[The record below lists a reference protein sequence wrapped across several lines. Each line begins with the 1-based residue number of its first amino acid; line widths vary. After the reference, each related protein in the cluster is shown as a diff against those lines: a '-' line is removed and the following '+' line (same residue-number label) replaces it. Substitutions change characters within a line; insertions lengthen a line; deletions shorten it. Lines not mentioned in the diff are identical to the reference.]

1 MTNNLVEV
9 AVAILYQDG
18 KLLLQ
23 LRDDIPGIA
32 YPGKWAFFGGHIEL
46 DETPEFALE
55 RELQE
60 EIGYTPSTFSKFGC
74 YTDVAVIRHV
84 FYAQLSV
91 DVKDLVLKEGW
102 DMALLTPDEIRV
114 GSHYSEN
121 AGMVRSLG
129 KPHQRILLDFI
140 EKNQQLFS
148 LALKHKG

>member
-1 MTNNLVEV
+1 MTKNQVEV
-9 AVAILYQDG
+9 AIAILYGDG
-18 KLLLQ
+18 KLLSQ

-32 YPGKWAFFGGHIEL
+32 YPGCWALFGGHIEPG
-46 DETPEFALE
+46 ETPEIALK

-60 EIGYTPSTFSKFGC
+60 EIGYDVLSVYKFGC
-74 YTDVAVIRHV
+74 YTDVTVIRHV

-114 GSHYSEN
+114 GSRYSEN

-140 EKNQQLFS
+140 EKNPQLFS

>member
-1 MTNNLVEV
+1 MTDNRPEV
-9 AVAILYQDG
+9 AIAILYRDG

-32 YPGKWAFFGGHIEL
+32 YPGCWALFGGHIEPG
-46 DETPEFALE
+46 ETQEIALR

-60 EIGYTPSTFSKFGC
+60 EIGYDVPSVYKFGC

-102 DMALLTPDEIRV
+102 DMGLLTPDEIRV
-114 GSHYSEN
+114 GSRYSEN

-140 EKNQQLFS
+140 EKNPQLFS
-148 LALKHKG
+148 LALKHKR

>member
-1 MTNNLVEV
+1 MTKNQVEV
-9 AVAILYQDG
+9 AIAILYRDG

-32 YPGKWAFFGGHIEL
+32 YPGCWALFGGHIEAG
-46 DETPEFALE
+46 EAPEIALR

-60 EIGYTPSTFSKFGC
+60 EIGYDIPSASKFGC

-114 GSHYSEN
+114 GSHFSEQ

-129 KPHQRILLDFI
+129 NPHQRILLDFI
-140 EKNQQLFS
+140 NDRMT
-148 LALKHKG
+148 